1 MGAES
6 KPYGGSNKSQSHKK
20 EFSPF
25 MHPDRL
31 SEEERENLIH
41 FVPKDT
47 IELLKEGHTEYIIKW
62 KTNLIIESQ

>member
-1 MGAES
+1 MGAEGH
-6 KPYGGSNKSQSHKK
+6 PYESNRSESQKK
-20 EFSPF
+20 QSSPF

-47 IELLKEGHTEYIIKW
+47 IELLKEGHTEYIIK
-62 KTNLIIESQ
+62 